1 MTEKTFTIVDKEGIH
16 ARPATLLVQ
25 TANKYNSD
33 TSIEFNGSK
42 GNLKSIMTIMT
53 LGIHQGAKIKISTS
67 GPDGNEALA
76 AIEEVLKREGLG
88 E

>member
-25 TANKYNSD
+25 TANKYHSD
-33 TSIEFNGSK
+33 TSIEFNGNK

-53 LGIHQGAKIKISTS
+53 LGINQGSKIKISAS
-67 GPDGNEALA
+67 GPDGDEALA